1 MSPTERPGQIKRG
14 VTTELRRAG
23 WLSAAA
29 LSTIALTAFGF
40 ALFDGSHPRAAWI
53 ATLAVCAEV
62 IVALVATAWLSR
74 QVVAHAG
81 ALEESVAEV
90 EQARADADAE
100 AKHKARLIALLDAA
114 LGCSPVGF

>member
-40 ALFDGSHPRAAWI
+40 ALFADGSHPRAAWF

-62 IVALVATAWLSR
+62 LVALVATAWLSR

-81 ALEESVAEV
+81 ALENSIAEV
-90 EQARADADAE
+90 EHARADAACGST
-100 AKHKARLIALLDAA
+100 AGSRRGAR
-114 LGCSPVGF
+114 GR